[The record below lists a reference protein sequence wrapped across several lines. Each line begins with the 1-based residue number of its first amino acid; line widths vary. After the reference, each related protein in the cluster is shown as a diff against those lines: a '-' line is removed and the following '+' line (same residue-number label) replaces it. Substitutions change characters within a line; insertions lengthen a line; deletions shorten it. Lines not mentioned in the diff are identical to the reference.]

1 MYFYVNYHFM
11 IDKYAHKS
19 PCNFYK
25 KKTPKKIQSTYSNLH
40 I

>member
-1 MYFYVNYHFM
+1 M

-19 PCNFYK
+19 PCNLEK
-25 KKTPKKIQSTYSNLH
+25 KLIKKIQSTYSNLH